1 MVLSFQVCPVPHTF
15 LSQAGNPP
23 PTCVQLSL
31 AGISWRWHLQHPRVS
46 STIQAL
52 PSRLHTMA
60 FLNLRRFHN
69 PFPPIFFMALKPA
82 PHGPHCQVLL
92 PAWAEPGPSLTYFP
106 YDFHCSC
113 FLERGNPW
121 DLFLSQV
128 SGLTVHFTFLFALHA
143 LFCWSA

>member
-23 PTCVQLSL
+23 PHLCAALLGRYFMAL
-31 AGISWRWHLQHPRVS
+31 ASPTSQGLQYNPG
-46 STIQAL
+46 STITSSHNGL
-52 PSRLHTMA
+52 SRLQCRDSSDTCLTSMA

-113 FLERGNPW
+113 FLERGNP
-121 DLFLSQV
+121 
-128 SGLTVHFTFLFALHA
+128 
-143 LFCWSA
+143 